1 MVHHTE
7 SDGTIIIISLGLVRV
22 GSCELWGGVS
32 GSGLSVCCICVL
44 CCVVVLSLCRCI
56 LFSVV
61 LVYVSVE
68 LLFDVTNTAGV
79 ECVDSGRLQR
89 YWWFRLHRVP
99 SSVLTRTTCCWSFG
113 PLVLVATPVLA
124 SWVASLPHHRCLRL
138 QFFSVEESLRNFSS
152 LLLHYFFLLAPG
164 LR

>member
-1 MVHHTE
+1 M
-7 SDGTIIIISLGLVRV
+7 
-22 GSCELWGGVS
+22 S

-89 YWWFRLHRVP
+89 YW
-99 SSVLTRTTCCWSFG
+99 
-113 PLVLVATPVLA
+113 
-124 SWVASLPHHRCLRL
+124 
-138 QFFSVEESLRNFSS
+138 
-152 LLLHYFFLLAPG
+152 
-164 LR
+164 